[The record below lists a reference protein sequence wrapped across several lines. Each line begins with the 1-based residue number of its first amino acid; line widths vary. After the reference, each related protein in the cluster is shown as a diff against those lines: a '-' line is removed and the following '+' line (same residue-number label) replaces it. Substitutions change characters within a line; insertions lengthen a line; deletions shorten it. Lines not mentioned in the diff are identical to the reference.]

1 MSIFRRQTLSS
12 HSHPSPLKVPL
23 TVVLGENPSSPCATL
38 PPSTMRLLQRR
49 PKMTLSQPRF
59 QLRLSQETALDNHD
73 LKPVP
78 PAKRTWRAIDWVSYW
93 ISDQFAPATWQL
105 GASMAATGVTARAA
119 IPCVFF
125 GFLCVGFVM
134 WAAGVIGA
142 TYHVAFPVI
151 NRAPW
156 GIYGSLFPVAA
167 RAFLA
172 LMWLSILTVTGGNLT
187 EQLLISLSPRFA
199 HMPNHL
205 PESAN
210 ITSRGLLCFFVYW
223 IVQTPITMIPV
234 ARLKY
239 FFRFKAIVCPP
250 AFLAIG
256 IWALVKTHGGGLL
269 VRGPVTAG
277 AWPIIAALNAATTI
291 YCTVAV
297 NIADFTRFSRSARGT
312 WQQVVLLPI
321 TGTIPCA
328 CGFFAADAA
337 LKLYGEA
344 AWDPA
349 KLIALWGSRPATF
362 FGALVF
368 LIATVGVNISANA
381 ISFATDAMS
390 VWPAYVD
397 IRRGCAIAAVLAV
410 AITPWNLVNSA
421 QGFLN
426 FLGAYGCWLG
436 PVSGIMLVD
445 YYLLRRQ
452 KLDVRQLYV
461 HPRGMYS
468 YVHGVN
474 PRAYLA
480 FLVAFVPNFPGFI
493 NAINP
498 AVGVNVPIY
507 HFNWYFGIVVGAAVY
522 GVLCKYVWPLPKV
535 SLVDEAVYPDEA
547 YFWPDDESASSI
559 DKDVDAEKTAG
570 SGNVAMGTATTE
582 GGSLDGM
589 QIDTVLGKAQHK

>member
-1 MSIFRRQTLSS
+1 M
-12 HSHPSPLKVPL
+12 
-23 TVVLGENPSSPCATL
+23 G
-38 PPSTMRLLQRR
+38 LLQRR
-49 PKMTLSQPRF
+49 PRLDAPTPRF
-59 QLRLSQETALDNHD
+59 RLRLSQETALDNHD

-78 PAKRTWRAIDWVSYW
+78 PSKRTWRAIDWVSYW

-119 IPCVFF
+119 IPAVFF

-172 LMWLSILTVTGGNLT
+172 LMWLSILTVTGGTLT

-199 HMPNHL
+199 NMENHL

-210 ITSRGLLCFFVYW
+210 ITSRGLLCFFVFW
-223 IVQTPITMIPV
+223 MVQTPITMIPV
-234 ARLKY
+234 AKLKWL
-239 FFRFKAIVCPP
+239 FRFKAVVCPP

-256 IWALVKTHGGGLL
+256 IWALHATRGGGEL

-277 AWPIIAALNAATTI
+277 AWPIIVALNAATTI

-297 NIADFTRFSRSARGT
+297 NIADFTRFSKTSKGT
-312 WQQVVLLPI
+312 WQQVLLLPI

-337 LKLYGEA
+337 LMLYGEA

-349 KLIALWGSRPATF
+349 KLISLWGSRAWTF

-368 LIATVGVNISANA
+368 LIATIGVNISANA

-390 VWPAYVD
+390 VCPAYID
-397 IRRGCAIAAVLAV
+397 IRRGCLLAAILAV
-410 AITPWNLVNSA
+410 AITPWNLVSSA

-436 PVSGIMLVD
+436 PISGICLVD
-445 YYLLRRQ
+445 YYLLRGQR
-452 KLDVRQLYV
+452 LDVRQLYV
-461 HPRGMYS
+461 HPKGIYS
-468 YVHGVN
+468 YGKWGVN
-474 PRAYLA
+474 PRAYIA
-480 FLVAFVPNFPGFI
+480 FTVAFVPNLPGFI

-498 AVGVNVPIY
+498 NVKVNVPIY
-507 HFNWYFGIVVGAAVY
+507 HFNWYFGLVVGAVVY
-522 GVLCKYVWPLPKV
+522 GVLCRYIWPLPKE
-535 SLVDEAVYPDEA
+535 SLLDEAVYPDEA
-547 YFWPDDESASSI
+547 YFWDDEEREQDSSLE
-559 DKDVDAEKTAG
+559 DGRGKDEKKDEGKSEG
-570 SGNVAMGTATTE
+570 SM
-582 GGSLDGM
+582 DGM
-589 QIDTVLGKAQHK
+589 EVEVVLAKTDKGL

>member
-1 MSIFRRQTLSS
+1 MGI
-12 HSHPSPLKVPL
+12 
-23 TVVLGENPSSPCATL
+23 
-38 PPSTMRLLQRR
+38 LQRR
-49 PKMTLSQPRF
+49 PRLTLTKPR
-59 QLRLSQETALDNHD
+59 LRLSQETALDNHD
-73 LKPVP
+73 LRPVP
-78 PAKRTWRAIDWVSYW
+78 PSARTWTSIDWISYW

-119 IPCVFF
+119 IPTVFF

-156 GIYGSLFPVAA
+156 GIYGSLFPVVA

-199 HMPNHL
+199 NMENRL
-205 PESAN
+205 PEGAN

-223 IVQTPITMIPV
+223 VVQTPITMIPV
-234 ARLKY
+234 AKLKF
-239 FFRFKAIVCPP
+239 FFRFKAMVVPP
-250 AFLAIG
+250 AFVAIA
-256 IWALVKTHGGGLL
+256 IWALVKTKGGGEL

-277 AWPIIAALNAATTI
+277 PWPIIVALNAATTI
-291 YCTVAV
+291 FCTLAV
-297 NIADFTRFSRSARGT
+297 NIADFTRFSKTSKTT
-312 WQQVVLLPI
+312 WQQVLLLPI

-337 LKLYGEA
+337 LALYGEA

-349 KLIALWGSRPATF
+349 KLVSLWNNRAGTF
-362 FGALVF
+362 FGALIF
-368 LIATVGVNISANA
+368 LIATIGVNISANA

-390 VWPAYVD
+390 ICPSFID
-397 IRRGCAIAAVLAV
+397 IRRGCALAAVLAV

-436 PVSGIMLVD
+436 PISGICLVD

-452 KLDVRQLYV
+452 RLDVRQLYI
-461 HPRGMYS
+461 HPNGRYS
-468 YVHGVN
+468 YGRWGVN
-474 PRAYLA
+474 PRAYIA
-480 FLVAFVPNFPGFI
+480 FMVAFVPNLPGFI

-498 AVGVNVPIY
+498 KVDLDVPIY
-507 HFNWYFGIVVGAAVY
+507 RFNWYFGITVGAVVY
-522 GVLCKYVWPLPKV
+522 GVLCGYLWPLPSE
-535 SLVDEAVYPDEA
+535 SLVEEAVYPDETFFA
-547 YFWPDDESASSI
+547 DDESVSTG
-559 DKDVDAEKTAG
+559 DGDVEKVGG
-570 SGNVAMGTATTE
+570 SGRKAGGTGSE
-582 GGSLDGM
+582 GSLDG
-589 QIDTVLGKAQHK
+589 IEVDIVLAKGHEKD